1 MKCKRCGNE
10 NPSYFYLG
18 SKGLYCRKCVRF
30 KRILLNE
37 DQEELLYDI
46 DANAGQYEIGFELT
60 PYQKKASQE
69 VCKNIGDGYDVLL
82 NSVCGSG
89 KTEIV
94 VECIKQYINKGLKV
108 CYAISRKEVVIELA
122 IRYKKIFNN
131 AKVVAVY
138 GGHHDELIGDFIIC
152 TTHQLFRYYNTF
164 DLLILDEVDAFPLNN
179 NETLMNIA
187 HNSCKGRII
196 YSTAT
201 TNSFILN
208 YINNRKYKEI
218 NLYIRPS
225 LKPLIVP
232 KIYILPNILNYL
244 ILYRILKHSEEQ
256 WIIFVSS
263 KKKAELLHKIY
274 SRLFNSTYVYSDLE
288 ERRKNINNYKT
299 KKNQIIF
306 STTVLERGI
315 TIKDVNVCILYDRKN
330 AFSKESLIQ
339 MCGRVGRSI
348 NNPYGDL
355 YILTS
360 VIDSNIINCKKEI
373 EGANKHYEMQILR

>member
-1 MKCKRCGNE
+1 M
-10 NPSYFYLG
+10 S
-18 SKGLYCRKCVRF
+18 
-30 KRILLNE
+30 
-37 DQEELLYDI
+37 
-46 DANAGQYEIGFELT
+46 
-60 PYQKKASQE
+60 
-69 VCKNIGDGYDVLL
+69 
-82 NSVCGSG
+82 
-89 KTEIV
+89 
-94 VECIKQYINKGLKV
+94 
-108 CYAISRKEVVIELA
+108 
-122 IRYKKIFNN
+122 
-131 AKVVAVY
+131 AVY

-208 YINNRKYKEI
+208 YIKNRKYKEI
-218 NLYIRPS
+218 NLYVRPS

-232 KIYILPNILNYL
+232 KIYLMPNIIMY
-244 ILYRILKHSEEQ
+244 IVIYKILKSRNQQ
-256 WIIFVSS
+256 WIVFVSS
-263 KKKAELLHKIY
+263 KDKAKKLNKIF
-274 SRLFNSTYVYSDLE
+274 SKLFNTTYVYSDLE
-288 ERRKNINNYKT
+288 DRRKNINNYKT

-348 NNPYGDL
+348 NNPYGEL
-355 YILTS
+355 FILSS
-360 VIDSNIINCKKEI
+360 VIDLNIIDCKKEI
-373 EGANKHYEMQILR
+373 VGANKKYEMQVL

>member
-1 MKCKRCGNE
+1 MECNRCGNTD
-10 NPSYFYLG
+10 PSYFYNG
-18 SKGLYCRKCVRF
+18 SKGLYCRKCARF

-37 DQEELLYDI
+37 EQEEFLYDV
-46 DANAGQYEIGFELT
+46 DPNSSEYELGFELT
-60 PYQKKASQE
+60 PYQIKASNE
-69 VCKNIGDGYDVLL
+69 VCDYIRSNYDVLL

-94 VECIKQYINKGLKV
+94 VECIRKYLEKGLKV

-122 IRYKKIFNN
+122 IRYRKIFNK

-138 GGHHDELIGDFIIC
+138 GGHHDNLYGDLIVC
-152 TTHQLFRYYNTF
+152 TTHQLFRYYKTF

-187 HNSCKGRII
+187 HNSAKGRII

-208 YINNRKYKEI
+208 YISKRKYKEV
-218 NLYIRPS
+218 NLSVRPS

-232 KIYILPNILNYL
+232 KAFLLPNILSYL
-244 ILYRILKHSEEQ
+244 FLYTKLLKTNEQ
-256 WIIFVSS
+256 WIVFVSNKRKCEKLNKFFS
-263 KKKAELLHKIY
+263 KVI
-274 SRLFNSTYVYSDLE
+274 NCTYVYSDLDC
-288 ERRKNINNYKT
+288 RRKNINDFKT
-299 KKNQIIF
+299 KKKQIIF

-315 TIKDVNVCILYDRKN
+315 TIKDVNVCVLYDRKN

-348 NNPYGDL
+348 DNPYGEL
-355 YILTS
+355 YIITS
-360 VIDSNIINCKKEI
+360 SIDLNIINCIKEI
-373 EGANKHYEMQILR
+373 KGSNLNYEMQVMR